1 LGRVRSID
9 VVFRSRIW
17 LTRRAIRCRY
27 GFKDEN
33 EQAGGPI
40 EIDLDEDEVAVSA
53 DGNGETFYF
62 K

>member
-1 LGRVRSID
+1 MSRVQSDLSIEA
-9 VVFRSRIW
+9 FS
-17 LTRRAIRCRY
+17 LRY

-40 EIDLDEDEVAVSA
+40 EIDLDDDEEAEVSA
-53 DGNGETFYF
+53 DGTGETFYF